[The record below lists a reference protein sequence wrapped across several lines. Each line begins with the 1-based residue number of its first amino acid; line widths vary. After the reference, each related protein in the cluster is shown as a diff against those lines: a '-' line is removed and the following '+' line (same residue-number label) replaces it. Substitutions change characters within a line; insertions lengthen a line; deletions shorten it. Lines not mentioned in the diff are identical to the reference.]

1 MSTKKKITNPKQD
14 HLIKKLVFWSIAI
27 FALKILIIYNIG
39 RINLNLGN
47 GQSMDINGIWLGA
60 DGDNYVKGYQA
71 LLNDGVFAQES
82 ILNYWPAG
90 YPLFILL
97 LSILGKSWVLTT
109 LAVIQS
115 VIFSYS
121 AYFFAK
127 QLLSTKLR
135 NISRIV
141 LILILLNP
149 TLSLSSLVVGYE
161 SLVASGILICAGL
174 IIKDFQEKNNSKLK
188 VYVIQYSL
196 ISGFIIFI
204 QPRFVISLV
213 SVLVFWVITRV
224 GFKIGAV
231 TVIISLLI
239 ISLLPSTL
247 IYRNNQASGINSI
260 STNLGTTMNI
270 GAGDTA
276 TGGYDDKNLGVACD
290 LSGSV
295 SQQDSQKVKCVLTWY
310 LQNPVTS
317 LKLFY
322 NKSVY
327 FWSPWSGPIAEGTMA
342 RNPWLKINPIVNI
355 ASTPA
360 GSDLIYST
368 TGKIIS
374 WLWML
379 AGIYLLFLGFYKLW
393 QFGGVERVLAIV
405 AGLIIGSNWLITLIT
420 IGDHRFRVPIMGL
433 SLLIQVVGFAT
444 VFNRKAFQIAQAQPL
459 R

>member
-1 MSTKKKITNPKQD
+1 LSTKKKITNRKQD

-39 RINLNLGN
+39 RVNLNLGN
-47 GQSMDINGIWLGA
+47 DQSMDISGIWLGA
-60 DGDNYVKGYQA
+60 DGDNYLKGYQA
-71 LLNDGVFAQES
+71 LLNDGVFAQEA

-121 AYFFAK
+121 AYFFTK
-127 QLLSTKLR
+127 QLLTTKLR
-135 NISRIV
+135 NISRMV
-141 LILILLNP
+141 LIVILLNP

-161 SLVASGILICAGL
+161 SLVASGLLICAGL
-174 IIKDFQEKNNSKLK
+174 IIKDIHEKNNTKLK
-188 VYVIQYSL
+188 IYIIQYSL

-213 SVLVFWVITRV
+213 SVLVYWVITRV

-310 LQNPVTS
+310 LQNPATS

-342 RNPWLKINPIVNI
+342 RNPWLKINPIMNI
-355 ASTPA
+355 ATTPA

-393 QFGGVERVLAIV
+393 QFGAVERVLAVI
-405 AGLIIGSNWLITLIT
+405 AGFIIGSNWLITLIT

-433 SLLIQVVGFAT
+433 SLLIQVVGFAAI
-444 VFNRKAFQIAQAQPL
+444 FNRKALQIAQAQPL

>member
-1 MSTKKKITNPKQD
+1 MSSKKKIATPKQD
-14 HLIKKLVFWSIAI
+14 QLIKKLALWAIAI
-27 FALKILIIYNIG
+27 FVLKVLIIYNIG
-39 RINLNLGN
+39 RVNLNLGN
-47 GQSMDINGIWLGA
+47 DQFMNISGIWLGA
-60 DGDNYVKGYQA
+60 DGDNYLKGYQA
-71 LLNDGVFAQES
+71 LLKDGVFAQES

-90 YPLFILL
+90 YPLFILF
-97 LSILGKSWVLTT
+97 LSFFGKSWVLTT

-115 VIFSYS
+115 IIFSYS
-121 AYFFAK
+121 AYFFSK

-135 NISRIV
+135 NISRII

-149 TLSLSSLVVGYE
+149 TLSLSSLVIGYE

-188 VYVIQYSL
+188 IYIIQYSL

-204 QPRFVISLV
+204 QPRFVISLL

-224 GFKIGAV
+224 GFKIGVV
-231 TVIISLLI
+231 TVILSLLI
-239 ISLLPSTL
+239 ISLMPSTL

-270 GAGDTA
+270 GAGDKA
-276 TGGYDDKNLGVACD
+276 SGGYDDKNLGVACD

-295 SQQDSQKVKCVLTWY
+295 SRQDSQKVKCVLAWY

-322 NKSVY
+322 NKSIY

-342 RNPWLKINPIVNI
+342 RNPWLKINPIMNI
-355 ASTPA
+355 ATTPA
-360 GSDLIYST
+360 GSDLINST

-420 IGDHRFRVPIMGL
+420 IGDHRFRLPIMGL

-444 VFNRKAFQIAQAQPL
+444 IFNRKALQIASTGPL

>member
-1 MSTKKKITNPKQD
+1 LSTKKKTVVQKSD
-14 HLIKKLVFWSIAI
+14 TLIKKLVFWSLAI
-27 FALKILIIYNIG
+27 FLLKILIIFNIG

-47 GQSMDINGIWLGA
+47 GQLININGIWSGA
-60 DGDNYVKGYQA
+60 DGDSYLKGYQA
-71 LLNDGVFAQES
+71 LLKDGVFAQES
-82 ILNYWPAG
+82 ILSFWPAG

-97 LSILGKSWVLTT
+97 LSFFGKSWVLTT

-115 VIFSYS
+115 AIFSYS

-127 QLLSTKLR
+127 QLLNTKLR

-161 SLVASGILICAGL
+161 SLVTSGILICAGL

-188 VYVIQYSL
+188 VYIIQYSL

-213 SVLVFWVITRV
+213 SVLIFWVITRI

-231 TVIISLLI
+231 TVIVALLI
-239 ISLLPSTL
+239 ISLMPSTL
-247 IYRNNQASGINSI
+247 IYRNNEASGIKSI
-260 STNLGTTMNI
+260 STNLGITMNI

-276 TGGYDDKNLGVACD
+276 TGGYDYKNLGVACD

-295 SQQDSQKVKCVLTWY
+295 SQQDSQKVKCVLAWY
-310 LQNPVTS
+310 LQNPVAS

-322 NKSVY
+322 NKSIY
-327 FWSPWSGPIAEGTMA
+327 FWSPWSGPLAEGTMA
-342 RNPWLKINPIVNI
+342 RNPWLKINPIMNI
-355 ASTPA
+355 ATTPA

-368 TGKIIS
+368 SGKIIS

-393 QFGGVERVLAIV
+393 QFGEVERVLAVV
-405 AGLIIGSNWLITLIT
+405 AGFIIGSNWLITLIT

-433 SLLIQVVGFAT
+433 SLFIQAVGLAAI
-444 VFNRKAFQIAQAQPL
+444 FNRKALQIAQAQPL

>member
-1 MSTKKKITNPKQD
+1 M
-14 HLIKKLVFWSIAI
+14 
-27 FALKILIIYNIG
+27 LIIYNIG
-39 RINLNLGN
+39 RVNLNLGN
-47 GQSMDINGIWLGA
+47 DQLMNISGIWLGA
-60 DGDNYVKGYQA
+60 DGDNYLKGYQA
-71 LLNDGVFAQES
+71 LLKDGVFSPES

-115 VIFSYS
+115 AVFSYS
-121 AYFFAK
+121 AYFFTK
-127 QLLSTKLR
+127 HLLTTKLR

-141 LILILLNP
+141 IILILINP

-174 IIKDFQEKNNSKLK
+174 IVKDFQEKNNIKLK
-188 VYVIQYSL
+188 IYIIQYSL

-224 GFKIGAV
+224 GLKLGVV

-239 ISLLPSTL
+239 ISLMPSTL

-270 GAGDTA
+270 GAGDKA

-290 LSGSV
+290 VSGSV

-310 LQNPVTS
+310 LQNPVTT

-327 FWSPWSGPIAEGTMA
+327 FWSPWSGPVAEGTMA
-342 RNPWLKINPIVNI
+342 RNPWLKINPIMNI
-355 ASTPA
+355 ATTPD

-393 QFGGVERVLAIV
+393 QFGGVERVLAVV
-405 AGLIIGSNWLITLIT
+405 AGFIIGSNWLITLIT

-433 SLLIQVVGFAT
+433 SLFIQGVGFT
-444 VFNRKAFQIAQAQPL
+444 TIFNRKSLQIASPGPL

>member
-1 MSTKKKITNPKQD
+1 M
-14 HLIKKLVFWSIAI
+14 
-27 FALKILIIYNIG
+27 LIIYNIG
-39 RINLNLGN
+39 RVNLNLGN
-47 GQSMDINGIWLGA
+47 DQSMNISGIWLGA
-60 DGDNYVKGYQA
+60 DGDNYLKGYQA
-71 LLNDGVFAQES
+71 LLKDGVFSPES

-115 VIFSYS
+115 MIFSYS
-121 AYFFAK
+121 AYFFTK
-127 QLLSTKLR
+127 QLLTTKLR

-141 LILILLNP
+141 IILILINP

-174 IIKDFQEKNNSKLK
+174 IVKDFQEKNNSKLK
-188 VYVIQYSL
+188 MYIIQYSL

-213 SVLVFWVITRV
+213 SVLIFWVITRV
-224 GFKIGAV
+224 GLKLGVV

-239 ISLLPSTL
+239 ISLMPSTL

-270 GAGDTA
+270 GAGDNA

-327 FWSPWSGPIAEGTMA
+327 FWSPWSGPEAEGTMA
-342 RNPWLKINPIVNI
+342 RNPWLKVNPIVNI
-355 ASTPA
+355 ATTPD

-393 QFGGVERVLAIV
+393 QFGAIERVLAVV
-405 AGLIIGSNWLITLIT
+405 AALIIGSNWLITLIT

-433 SLLIQVVGFAT
+433 SLLIQGVGFAAI
-444 VFNRKAFQIAQAQPL
+444 FNRKALQIASPGPL

>member
-1 MSTKKKITNPKQD
+1 
-14 HLIKKLVFWSIAI
+14 
-27 FALKILIIYNIG
+27 
-39 RINLNLGN
+39 
-47 GQSMDINGIWLGA
+47 MDINGIWLGA
-60 DGDNYVKGYQA
+60 DGDNYLKGYQA
-71 LLNDGVFAQES
+71 LLNDGVFSPES

-115 VIFSYS
+115 AIFSYS

-127 QLLSTKLR
+127 QLLTTKLR

-141 LILILLNP
+141 IILILLNP

-161 SLVASGILICAGL
+161 SLVASGVLICAGL

-188 VYVIQYSL
+188 VYIIQYSL

-213 SVLVFWVITRV
+213 SVLIFWVITRV

-239 ISLLPSTL
+239 ISLIPSTL

-310 LQNPVTS
+310 LQNPVTT

-327 FWSPWSGPIAEGTMA
+327 FWSPWSGPVAEGTMA
-342 RNPWLKINPIVNI
+342 RNPWLKINPIMNI
-355 ASTPA
+355 ATTPD

-393 QFGGVERVLAIV
+393 QFGAVERVLAIV
-405 AGLIIGSNWLITLIT
+405 AGFIIGSNWLITLIT

-433 SLLIQVVGFAT
+433 SLLIQVVGFTAI
-444 VFNRKAFQIAQAQPL
+444 FNRKAFQIAQAQPL

>member
-1 MSTKKKITNPKQD
+1 MSAKKKITNRKQD

-27 FALKILIIYNIG
+27 FLLKIVIIYNIG

-47 GQSMDINGIWLGA
+47 GQSVDINGIWLGA
-60 DGDNYVKGYQA
+60 DGDNYLKGYQA
-71 LLNDGVFAQES
+71 LLNDGVFAQEA

-127 QLLSTKLR
+127 QLLNTKLR

-188 VYVIQYSL
+188 VYIIQYSL

-213 SVLVFWVITRV
+213 SVLIFWVITRV

-239 ISLLPSTL
+239 ISLMPSTL

-270 GAGDTA
+270 GAGDNA

-342 RNPWLKINPIVNI
+342 RNPWLKINPIMNI
-355 ASTPA
+355 ATTPA

-393 QFGGVERVLAIV
+393 QFGAVERVLAVV
-405 AGLIIGSNWLITLIT
+405 AGFIIGSNWLITLIT

-433 SLLIQVVGFAT
+433 SLLIQVVGFAAI
-444 VFNRKAFQIAQAQPL
+444 FNRKALQIAQAQPL

>member
-1 MSTKKKITNPKQD
+1 LSAKKKITNRKQD

-27 FALKILIIYNIG
+27 FLLKIVIIYNIG

-47 GQSMDINGIWLGA
+47 GQSVDINGIWLGA
-60 DGDNYVKGYQA
+60 DGDNYLKGYQA
-71 LLNDGVFAQES
+71 LLNDGVFAQEA

-127 QLLSTKLR
+127 QLLNTKLR

-188 VYVIQYSL
+188 VYIIQYSL

-213 SVLVFWVITRV
+213 SVLIFWVITRV

-239 ISLLPSTL
+239 ISLMPSTL

-270 GAGDTA
+270 GAGDNA

-342 RNPWLKINPIVNI
+342 RNPWLKINPIMNI
-355 ASTPA
+355 ATTPA

-393 QFGGVERVLAIV
+393 QFGAVERVLAVV
-405 AGLIIGSNWLITLIT
+405 AGFIIGSNWLITLIT

-433 SLLIQVVGFAT
+433 SLLIQVVGFAAI
-444 VFNRKAFQIAQAQPL
+444 FNRKALQIAQAQPL

>member
-1 MSTKKKITNPKQD
+1 MSTKKKITNLKSD
-14 HLIKKLVFWSIAI
+14 HLIKKLVFWSTTI
-27 FALKILIIYNIG
+27 FVLKMLIIYNIG
-39 RINLNLGN
+39 RVNLNLGN
-47 GQSMDINGIWLGA
+47 DQSMDISGIWLGA
-60 DGDNYVKGYQA
+60 DGDNYLKGYQA
-71 LLNDGVFAQES
+71 LLKDGVFSPES

-115 VIFSYS
+115 AIFSYS
-121 AYFFAK
+121 AYFFSK
-127 QLLSTKLR
+127 QLLTTKLR

-141 LILILLNP
+141 IILILINP

-174 IIKDFQEKNNSKLK
+174 IVKDFQEKNNSKLK
-188 VYVIQYSL
+188 IYIIQYSL

-213 SVLVFWVITRV
+213 SVLIFWVITRV
-224 GFKIGAV
+224 GLKLGIV
-231 TVIISLLI
+231 TVIVSLLVISLM
-239 ISLLPSTL
+239 PSTL

-270 GAGDTA
+270 GAGDKA
-276 TGGYDDKNLGVACD
+276 TGSYDDKNLGVACD

-310 LQNPVTS
+310 LQNPVIT

-327 FWSPWSGPIAEGTMA
+327 FWSPWSGPVAEGTMA
-342 RNPWLKINPIVNI
+342 RNPWLKVNPIVNI
-355 ASTPA
+355 ATTPD

-393 QFGGVERVLAIV
+393 QFGGVERVLAVI

-433 SLLIQVVGFAT
+433 SLLIQGVGFAAI
-444 VFNRKAFQIAQAQPL
+444 FNRKALQIASTGPL

>member
-1 MSTKKKITNPKQD
+1 MSTKKKITNPKSD
-14 HLIKKLVFWSIAI
+14 HLIKKLVFWSTAI
-27 FALKILIIYNIG
+27 FVLKMLIIYNIG
-39 RINLNLGN
+39 RVNLNLGN
-47 GQSMDINGIWLGA
+47 DQSMDISGIWLGA
-60 DGDNYVKGYQA
+60 DGDNYLKGYQA
-71 LLNDGVFAQES
+71 LLKDGVFSPES

-115 VIFSYS
+115 AIFSYS
-121 AYFFAK
+121 AYFFTK
-127 QLLSTKLR
+127 QLLTTKLR

-141 LILILLNP
+141 IILILINP

-174 IIKDFQEKNNSKLK
+174 IVKDFQEKNNSKFK
-188 VYVIQYSL
+188 IYIIQYSL

-213 SVLVFWVITRV
+213 SVLIFWVITRV
-224 GFKIGAV
+224 GLKLGVV
-231 TVIISLLI
+231 TVIVSLLI
-239 ISLLPSTL
+239 ISLMPSTL

-270 GAGDTA
+270 GAGDNA

-310 LQNPVTS
+310 LQNPVTT

-327 FWSPWSGPIAEGTMA
+327 FWSPWSGPVAEGTMA
-342 RNPWLKINPIVNI
+342 RNPWLKVNPIVNI
-355 ASTPA
+355 ATTPD

-379 AGIYLLFLGFYKLW
+379 AGIYLLFFGFYKLW

-420 IGDHRFRVPIMGL
+420 IGDHRFRLPIMGL
-433 SLLIQVVGFAT
+433 SLFIQGVGFAT
-444 VFNRKAFQIAQAQPL
+444 IFNRKALQIASPGPM

>member
-1 MSTKKKITNPKQD
+1 MASKSKRARMAPIRSLSKTFLYWAIAVFVV
-14 HLIKKLVFWSIAI
+14 KLVII
-27 FALKILIIYNIG
+27 FNIQGGNIEISG
-39 RINLNLGN
+39 RPFFLDGV
-47 GQSMDINGIWLGA
+47 WLGA
-60 DGDNYVKGYQA
+60 DGENYLKGYEA
-71 LLNDGVFAQES
+71 LGREGLFSKEG

-115 VIFSYS
+115 AIFSYS

-141 LILILLNP
+141 LILLLLNP
-149 TLSLSSLVVGYE
+149 TLSLSSLVIGYE

-322 NKSVY
+322 NKSIY

-342 RNPWLKINPIVNI
+342 RNPWLKINPIMNI
-355 ASTPA
+355 ATTPA

-368 TGKIIS
+368 SGKIIS

-393 QFGGVERVLAIV
+393 QFGEVERVLAVV
-405 AGLIIGSNWLITLIT
+405 AGFIIGSNWLITLIT

-433 SLLIQVVGFAT
+433 SLFIQAVGLAAI
-444 VFNRKAFQIAQAQPL
+444 FNRKALQIAQAQPL

>member
-60 DGDNYVKGYQA
+60 DGDNYLKGYQA

-127 QLLSTKLR
+127 QLLNTKLR

-204 QPRFVISLV
+204 QPRFVISLL

-224 GFKIGAV
+224 GFKIGTV

-239 ISLLPSTL
+239 ISLMPSTL

-295 SQQDSQKVKCVLTWY
+295 SQQDSQRVKCVLSWY

-342 RNPWLKINPIVNI
+342 RNPWLKINPIMNI
-355 ASTPA
+355 ATTPA
-360 GSDLIYST
+360 GSDLIYTT

-393 QFGGVERVLAIV
+393 QFGGVERVLAVV
-405 AGLIIGSNWLITLIT
+405 AGFIIGSNWLITLIT

-433 SLLIQVVGFAT
+433 SLLFQVVGFAAI
-444 VFNRKAFQIAQAQPL
+444 FNRKALQIAQAQPL